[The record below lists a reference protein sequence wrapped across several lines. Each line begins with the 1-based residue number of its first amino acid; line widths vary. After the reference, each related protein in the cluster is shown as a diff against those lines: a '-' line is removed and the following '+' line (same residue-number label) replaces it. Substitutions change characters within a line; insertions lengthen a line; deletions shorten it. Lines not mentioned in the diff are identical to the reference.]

1 MRAIIYLAIAT
12 IFLGLNFHLAK
23 IVLKEVDFIEAGFWR
38 FLFGVVALVI
48 LGFKNLPSIK
58 KVQENLKGISF
69 TGFIGLFGFNL
80 LFFLGLINSSAINA
94 ALIVSL
100 NPVLTILISS
110 KILKTNIKK
119 NQLAGIFIA
128 LMGVAYLIL

>member
-69 TGFIGLFGFNL
+69 TGFIGFFGVYL
-80 LFFLGLINSSAINA
+80 LFF
-94 ALIVSL
+94 
-100 NPVLTILISS
+100 
-110 KILKTNIKK
+110 
-119 NQLAGIFIA
+119 F
-128 LMGVAYLIL
+128 

>member
-1 MRAIIYLAIAT
+1 LRAIIYLAIAT